1 VGRAGGQVDAI
12 SAEISAFRWLQPVTS
27 IWDIGHNTNMEER
40 NNSNEF
46 AGAAGATGATGAT
59 GAAGAPGAPGA
70 SKARVIAVA
79 VTAVALL
86 AIAIPFVWQP
96 HVEAE
101 PAAVSASNDPAP
113 AAAGG
118 EETAAC
124 MADAKPANFNFTM
137 KDVDGNQVSL
147 ASYKGKVVLLNFWAT
162 WCGPCKAEIPG
173 FVRLQEKYR
182 DKGLVIVGYSVDDTA
197 DKAKAYAAEYKM
209 NYPILLGEGRED
221 VQDAYGPIWGIPASF
236 IISKDGKVCR
246 KHMGIAPEAVFEK
259 EVAALL
265 N

>member
-1 VGRAGGQVDAI
+1 
-12 SAEISAFRWLQPVTS
+12 
-27 IWDIGHNTNMEER
+27 MEEI
-40 NNSNEF
+40 NGAMGSNDSN
-46 AGAAGATGATGAT
+46 GLRAAGETGSTSDTAPPTGPT
-59 GAAGAPGAPGA
+59 
-70 SKARVIAVA
+70 SKARMIAVA

-86 AIAIPFVWQP
+86 AIAIPFVWEP
-96 HVEAE
+96 HLDAE
-101 PAAVSASNDPAP
+101 PTATTTADGTP
-113 AAAGG
+113 AAPQDSPAS
-118 EETAAC
+118 AAC
-124 MADAKPANFNFTM
+124 MANAKPANFDFTM

-182 DKGLVIVGYSVDDTA
+182 DQLVIVGFSVDDTA
-197 DKAKAYAAEYKM
+197 EKAKAYAAEYKM

-236 IISKDGKVCR
+236 IISKDGRVCR

-259 EVAALL
+259 EVVALM
-265 N
+265 

>member
-1 VGRAGGQVDAI
+1 MDEGSHVGSPEGTHGASDAGSTASV
-12 SAEISAFRWLQPVTS
+12 PPP
-27 IWDIGHNTNMEER
+27 
-40 NNSNEF
+40 
-46 AGAAGATGATGAT
+46 ATT
-59 GAAGAPGAPGA
+59 
-70 SKARVIAVA
+70 SKARMIAVV

-86 AIAIPFVWQP
+86 AIAIPFVWEP
-96 HVEAE
+96 HVDAE
-101 PAAVSASNDPAP
+101 PTTTTAAAEVTP
-113 AAAGG
+113 AASHDSPAEG
-118 EETAAC
+118 AAC
-124 MADAKPANFNFTM
+124 MANAKPANYDFSM

-147 ASYKGKVVLLNFWAT
+147 SSYKGKVVLLNFWAT

-182 DKGLVIVGYSVDDTA
+182 DQLVIVGYSVDDTA
-197 DKAKAYAAEYKM
+197 EKAKAYAAEYKM

-259 EVAALL
+259 EVVALM
-265 N
+265 

>member
-1 VGRAGGQVDAI
+1 
-12 SAEISAFRWLQPVTS
+12 
-27 IWDIGHNTNMEER
+27 MEEQ
-40 NNSNEF
+40 NGSNSSMGPDGSSERGSNVPGARPVV
-46 AGAAGATGATGAT
+46 AGAGS
-59 GAAGAPGAPGA
+59 
-70 SKARVIAVA
+70 SKARMIAVA

-96 HVEAE
+96 DVEAE
-101 PAAVSASNDPAP
+101 PAAVTASADPAP
-113 AAAGG
+113 AASDA
-118 EETAAC
+118 EPTAAC
-124 MADAKPANFNFTM
+124 MADPKPANFDFTM
-137 KDVDGNQVSL
+137 KDVDGNEVALS
-147 ASYKGKVVLLNFWAT
+147 SYKGKVVLLNFWAT

-182 DKGLVIVGYSVDDTA
+182 DRGLVIVGYSVDDTA
-197 DKAKAYAAEYKM
+197 EKAKAYAAQYKM

-246 KHMGIAPEAVFEK
+246 KHMGIAPEAQFEK
-259 EVAALL
+259 EVVALL

>member
-1 VGRAGGQVDAI
+1 MNGSNRSSGSNG
-12 SAEISAFRWLQPVTS
+12 
-27 IWDIGHNTNMEER
+27 
-40 NNSNEF
+40 SNEF
-46 AGAAGATGATGAT
+46 GPGTAGSTGAGSS
-59 GAAGAPGAPGA
+59 GS
-70 SKARVIAVA
+70 SKARMIAVA

-96 HVEAE
+96 DVEAE
-101 PAAVSASNDPAP
+101 PAATTASSSP
-113 AAAGG
+113 AAASDGAA
-118 EETAAC
+118 ETAAC
-124 MADAKPANFNFTM
+124 MADAKPANFDFTM
-137 KDVDGNQVSL
+137 KDVDGNDVSL
-147 ASYKGKVVLLNFWAT
+147 SSYKGKVVLLNFWAT

-182 DKGLVIVGYSVDDTA
+182 DQGLVIVGYSVDDTA

>member
-1 VGRAGGQVDAI
+1 MEDNT
-12 SAEISAFRWLQPVTS
+12 TS
-27 IWDIGHNTNMEER
+27 IGPVDST
-40 NNSNEF
+40 SLPS
-46 AGAAGATGATGAT
+46 AGSPT
-59 GAAGAPGAPGA
+59 
-70 SKARVIAVA
+70 SKVRMIAVA

-96 HVEAE
+96 NVEAE
-101 PAAVSASNDPAP
+101 PAGTSTSTPSASHDPAP
-113 AAAGG
+113 AASHGDDPA
-118 EETAAC
+118 TAAC
-124 MADAKPANFNFTM
+124 MANAKPANFDFTM
-137 KDVDGNQVSL
+137 KDVDGNDVSL
-147 ASYKGKVVLLNFWAT
+147 TAYKGKVVLLNFWAT

-173 FVRLQEKYR
+173 FVKLQEKYR

-197 DKAKAYAAEYKM
+197 AKAKAYAAQYKM
-209 NYPILLGEGRED
+209 NYPILLGEGREE

-259 EVAALL
+259 EVVALL